1 MLGHGLLVVL
11 AHGRSDQSGL
21 ALEALLRR
29 KARRWFF
36 LGTRGGGGKDA
47 RWLEGTLDA
56 HGLDVGHAGP
66 PVVVLLVGVPHYHR
80 IELLIYTNVAGVLA
94 AGGAVAHGEGS
105 ALPVLGGGAV
115 VRSCALP

>member
-1 MLGHGLLVVL
+1 MIRTLRGAGARRLRAGLGARSQNRDVLGHGLLVVL
-11 AHGRSDQSGL
+11 AHGRSYQSGL

-66 PVVVLLVGVPHYHR
+66 PIIVLLVRVSHDHR
-80 IELLIYTNVAGVLA
+80 IQLLVGADVAGVLA
-94 AGGAVAHGEGS
+94 A
-105 ALPVLGGGAV
+105 
-115 VRSCALP
+115 